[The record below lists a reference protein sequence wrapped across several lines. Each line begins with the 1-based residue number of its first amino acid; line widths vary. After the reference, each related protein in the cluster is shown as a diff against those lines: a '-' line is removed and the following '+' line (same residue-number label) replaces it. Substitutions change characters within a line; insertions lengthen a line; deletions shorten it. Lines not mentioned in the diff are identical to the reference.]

1 VSVRSPEV
9 VWQPELPRE
18 RRYEALGQR
27 GATLWFTGL
36 PSSGKSTIAA
46 AVQEQLLAQ
55 GRFAYVLDGDNLRHG
70 LCGNLGFSLED
81 RAENVRRAAHAARLL
96 ADAGAVTLVS
106 LVSPYAAD
114 RELARDLHERDGIDF
129 LEVYVATPLS
139 LCEQRD
145 PKGLYARAR
154 AGELSGFTGVD
165 DPYEPP
171 EAPDLVLCPALGV
184 AEAAARVVAAVPPVL
199 SAVAHESG
207 RAPVSLTS

>member
-1 VSVRSPEV
+1 VSLRSPEV
-9 VWQPELPRE
+9 VWQPELPQE
-18 RRYEALGQR
+18 RRAAALGQR
-27 GATLWFTGL
+27 GATVWFTGL

-46 AVQEQLLAQ
+46 AVQDELLAE

-70 LCGNLGFSLED
+70 LCGDLGFSLDD

-114 RELARDLHERDGIDF
+114 RELARELHEADDIPF
-129 LEVYVATPLS
+129 LEVYVATPLDV
-139 LCEQRD
+139 CESRD

-165 DPYEPP
+165 DPYEAP
-171 EAPDLVLCPALGV
+171 EAPDLVLCPDQGV
-184 AEAAARVVAAVPPVL
+184 AAGAAQVVAAVPPVL
-199 SAVAHESG
+199 
-207 RAPVSLTS
+207 

>member
-1 VSVRSPEV
+1 VSLRSPEV

-46 AVQEQLLAQ
+46 AVQEQLLGQ
-55 GRFAYVLDGDNLRHG
+55 GRFAYMLDGDNLRHG
-70 LCGNLGFSLED
+70 LCGNLGFSFED

-96 ADAGAVTLVS
+96 ADAGAVALVS

-129 LEVYVATPLS
+129 LEVYVATPLA
-139 LCEQRD
+139 LCEERD

-154 AGELSGFTGVD
+154 SGELRGFTGVD

-171 EAPDLVLCPALGV
+171 AAPDVTLCPERGV
-184 AEAAARVVAAVPPVL
+184 AEAAALVVARIPPV
-199 SAVAHESG
+199 A
-207 RAPVSLTS
+207 

>member
-1 VSVRSPEV
+1 VSLRSPEV

-18 RRYEALGQR
+18 RRAAALGQR
-27 GATLWFTGL
+27 GATIWFTGL
-36 PSSGKSTIAA
+36 PSSGKSTVAA
-46 AVQEQLLAQ
+46 AVQDELLAE

-96 ADAGAVTLVS
+96 ADAGAVALVS

-114 RELARDLHERDGIDF
+114 RALARELHEADGIPF
-129 LEVYVATPLS
+129 LEVYMATPLE
-139 LCEQRD
+139 LCEDRD

-165 DPYEPP
+165 DPYEAPA
-171 EAPDLVLCPALGV
+171 APDVLLCPEEGV
-184 AEAAARVVAAVPPVL
+184 AAAVARVVAAVPPVF
-199 SAVAHESG
+199 
-207 RAPVSLTS
+207 